1 MCVGKALTGGT
12 MTLAAA
18 VCTSELAEGIGASEA
33 GVLMHGPTFMANPL
47 ACAVASANLDLLG
60 TGRWRGQVNA
70 ISDGLTSGLAG
81 LADHP
86 RVTGVRVM
94 GAVGVVQLD
103 HPVDVPRATT
113 AGLDRGVWL
122 RPFRDLVYTMPPY
135 LCTDDDIATITAAMA
150 AAVEAG

>member
-1 MCVGKALTGGT
+1 MPKAS
-12 MTLAAA
+12 A
-18 VCTSELAEGIGASEA
+18 ASEA

-81 LADHP
+81 LRATIP
-86 RVTGVRVM
+86 ESRTCAVI